1 MNRQI
6 ISTLFGL
13 LAISLA
19 GQASAYTAV
28 DYHPYACHLIGS
40 NGQGIQPYYNV
51 NIGTISNI
59 SGASVIAVCP
69 LHEVSTNTQHIYYV
83 DGNGISGCNV
93 CWNSVLV
100 GYWNEQLPGRVSRGL
115 LLIIALSRD
124 SISTNSSAI
133 GADWSPTRSNQFEQ
147 DMTRST

>member
-93 CWNSVLV
+93 CWKTSYNSNTCN
-100 GYWNEQLPGRVSRGL
+100 GMAYNGPNEFTLSLPSMQTAVEIQCWLATG
-115 LLIIALSRD
+115 
-124 SISTNSSAI
+124 T
-133 GADWSPTRSNQFEQ
+133 SNYLGEY
-147 DMTRST
+147 REVYY